1 MKLENTLTQKML
13 QTQKL
18 SLKQQYSLK
27 VLEMNNA
34 DLIDAIVEELEINP
48 VLEAC
53 EEIYSMQ
60 TRHHDDGFDLMMN
73 YIVEEETLSDVLLRQ
88 LHTYHKPVNEELGTF
103 LIQSLSDDGY
113 LRISNKEIEEV
124 TGFGEEEIEE
134 LINIIQ
140 TFEPYGVGARTLEE
154 CLVIQLSYTNNIH
167 ARLAI
172 DITAEYL
179 DLVGENKIP
188 LIAEKMKESVD
199 DVKEAIALI
208 KKMDPR
214 PGSQFM
220 PMSASIEPDV
230 RVSVNNGEIQITL
243 LSDRYDLRINEQYQN
258 TKDDAIRKYLSKH
271 MKQAELLID
280 SLEKRNR
287 TLLSIVDCIVNA
299 QREYFISQSQLQP
312 LTMRDIAETIG
323 IHESTISRSIAN
335 KYMDYNQKL
344 IPLKFFFVS
353 KLESGESSN
362 EVQLRIK
369 EMIDQEDKKKP
380 LSDAKIA
387 DLLGEQDIQISR
399 RTVAKYRDQLNIP
412 STSKRKEF

>member
-113 LRISNKEIEEV
+113 LRIGNKEIEEV

-188 LIAEKMKESVD
+188 LIAEKMKETVD

-214 PGSQFM
+214 PGSQFI
-220 PMSASIEPDV
+220 PMSTSIEPDV